1 MKEHEE
7 NEKMIETEERP
18 GETGTDAWMPGNEEG
33 GAASVW
39 DERGAMRHGPM
50 GGQGMCRTG
59 PGREYGMRGPCGRP
73 GPGNEYGMRG
83 PGGRPGPEGEYGM
96 RGPGGYPGP
105 MEGRHCSGRMP
116 GDYPPPRFNRR
127 PAFSPGFEPEA
138 ERRERYAGLDTRE
151 KITFQLKALGHIL
164 RMLPGTRD
172 GQNRVLSILLEK
184 GTLSQRELMELASIR
199 SASLSELVA
208 KLEMNG
214 YVRRFPNPRDHRSVS
229 VCLTEAGTLAA
240 RALME
245 DRTDLYGGMT
255 DEELEKLLGIL
266 EKLAEKWQGMLPGA
280 AAGKARMNGRT
291 LG

>member
-7 NEKMIETEERP
+7 NERSIVTEQETKGAWAPAAAENDAPPVWEERGDP
-18 GETGTDAWMPGNEEG
+18 GY
-33 GAASVW
+33 
-39 DERGAMRHGPM
+39 GPM
-50 GGQGMCRTG
+50 EGRGMHRPGGEYGMRG
-59 PGREYGMRGPCGRP
+59 PGGEYGTHRPGGEYGMRGPCGRP
-73 GPGNEYGMRG
+73 GPG
-83 PGGRPGPEGEYGM
+83 GEYGM

-105 MEGRHCSGRMP
+105 MDGRHCPGRMP
-116 GDYPPPRFNRR
+116 GAFPPPRFNRR

-138 ERRERYAGLDTRE
+138 ERRERYASLDTRG
-151 KITFQLKALGHIL
+151 KITFRLKALGHIL

-184 GTLSQRELMELASIR
+184 GTLSQSELMELASIR

-240 RALME
+240 RALLE
-245 DRTDLYGGMT
+245 DRTDLYAGMT
-255 DEELEKLLGIL
+255 DEELENLLGIL

-280 AAGKARMNGRT
+280 AAGNATMNDRT
-291 LG
+291 LS

>member
-7 NEKMIETEERP
+7 NERSVVTEQETKGAWAPADAENDAPPVWEER
-18 GETGTDAWMPGNEEG
+18 GDL
-33 GAASVW
+33 
-39 DERGAMRHGPM
+39 RHGPLEGSGTHRP
-50 GGQGMCRTG
+50 GG
-59 PGREYGMRGPCGRP
+59 EYGMRRPCGQP
-73 GPGNEYGMRG
+73 GPGGGYGMRG
-83 PGGRPGPEGEYGM
+83 PGGYPGPGGEYGM

-105 MEGRHCSGRMP
+105 MDGRHCPGRF
-116 GDYPPPRFNRR
+116 PPPRFNRR

-138 ERRERYAGLDTRE
+138 ERRERYASLDTRG
-151 KITFQLKALGHIL
+151 KITFRLKALGHIL

-214 YVRRFPNPRDHRSVS
+214 YVRRFPNPRDHRSMS

-240 RALME
+240 RALLE
-245 DRTDLYGGMT
+245 DRTDLYAGMT
-255 DEELEKLLGIL
+255 DEELENLLGIL

-280 AAGKARMNGRT
+280 AAGNVPMNDKT
-291 LG
+291 LS

>member
-1 MKEHEE
+1 MKEHDE
-7 NEKMIETEERP
+7 NEKMNETEEELNESGMGACIP
-18 GETGTDAWMPGNEEG
+18 GAEEG
-33 GAASVW
+33 EAPPIGK
-39 DERGAMRHGPM
+39 ERGGMGHGP
-50 GGQGMCRTG
+50 G
-59 PGREYGMRGPCGRP
+59 
-73 GPGNEYGMRG
+73 
-83 PGGRPGPEGEYGM
+83 GEYGM
-96 RGPGGYPGP
+96 RGPGGHPGPGGEYGMRGPGGHPGPGGEYGMRGPGWHPGPGGEYGMRGPGWHPGP
-105 MEGRHCSGRMP
+105 MEGRRC
-116 GDYPPPRFNRR
+116 PPRFNRR

-138 ERRERYAGLDTRE
+138 ERRERYAGLDTRG

-245 DRTDLYGGMT
+245 DRTDLYDGMT
-255 DEELEKLLGIL
+255 DEELAQLLGIL
-266 EKLAEKWQGMLPGA
+266 EKLAEKWQSMLPGA
-280 AAGKARMNGRT
+280 AAGKAYMKDRT
-291 LG
+291 LT